1 MLEDCHFVFFLNS
14 KFHFSDLESL
24 FKLTGLGLEVLPS
37 ALFLPSSLITLIQVT
52 TQVLYLLLLLPEY
65 LTELVCGVPHVLK
78 HVS

>member
-1 MLEDCHFVFFLNS
+1 MEQAIDRTCFDFLPTMTNRGLCVTRNS
-14 KFHFSDLESL
+14 ADLEGL

-65 LTELVCGVPHVLK
+65 LA
-78 HVS
+78 

>member
-1 MLEDCHFVFFLNS
+1 MLKDCHFIFFLNS
-14 KFHFSDLESL
+14 KFHFSDLKGL
-24 FKLTGLGLEVLPS
+24 FKLAGLGLEVLPS

-65 LTELVCGVPHVLK
+65 LTELVGCVPHVLK